1 MHLQQLMVIT
11 NLWAWDVGMGA
22 VVMSV
27 PTQQIGIGRLGELV
41 RNLMGRLAPL
51 ETATSIHGGE
61 IDRLKDQA
69 EDVQTEVDTLKVMVE
84 MQDGVGADHDRKI
97 GELQKKL
104 ARLEADVA
112 AHENTITKM
121 TSTLH
126 GQKIK
131 TGQAKA
137 RAGRAE
143 RALDKLKASKPRKVT
158 R

>member
-1 MHLQQLMVIT
+1 
-11 NLWAWDVGMGA
+11 MGT

-41 RNLMGRLAPL
+41 RNLIGRLTPL
-51 ETATSIHGGE
+51 EMATSIHSEE

-69 EDVQTEVDTLKVMVE
+69 EDVQTEVDTLKVIAE

-97 GELQKKL
+97 GELEKKL
-104 ARLEADVA
+104 ARLEVDVA
-112 AHENTITKM
+112 AHENTIAKM
-121 TSTLH
+121 TSSLH

-143 RALDKLKASKPRKVT
+143 TALDKLKTRKPQKST